1 MLGKFKKSLVVG
13 GLLAIF
19 FIQAVASMS
28 QKTPTA
34 DEAAHHIGVGYSFLK
49 TGDFR
54 LNSTGPPLME
64 ELAAFPLLFLKDLK
78 VSFDHPSWTTKIE
91 RVDFCKKFLYEDNL
105 DKLGKIIFL
114 ARIPIVLTG
123 VFLGFLIYLWSSKL
137 YGFES
142 GAFALF
148 LYAFSPSVLGLTRL
162 VTMDMGACCFI
173 FLAVFCFYLYCRN
186 PSLRNLIFSG
196 IAFGLAQLS
205 KYTSIYLYPLFFVFI
220 LVIWLFRKKDFMEE
234 YKVGKNIKKFIVNVL
249 FVFLIGN
256 FVVFAGYFFEIKPL
270 LLNDVDVEEK
280 ITYFDSAITKVF
292 GNDSEWLKDKFNNF
306 ALHQPIPF
314 STYIMGFLG
323 ASNQTFVEHK
333 FNPILFGQRSDG
345 GWWYYYFGVFLLKTS
360 LSVLIIL
367 IISVLYGRFLKREKT
382 SELFLAIPVV
392 MFMVFT
398 TFSVLQLG
406 LRYIL
411 PIYPF
416 LFVYISKV
424 ANINVTGKK
433 WFTQRKLVYILV
445 LILGFYHLYS
455 SLRVFPHYLS
465 FFNALAGGPNNGYKY
480 LTRVNA
486 SLGQNLKG
494 LADFLEVN
502 NISRVKLSYWGFAP
516 PEIYNINC
524 LQIKDI
530 ERKVPEKEVYAISV
544 HYIDE
549 FEWTKKFKPRCK
561 IGYSIFIYD
570 FRYW

>member
-1 MLGKFKKSLVVG
+1 
-13 GLLAIF
+13 
-19 FIQAVASMS
+19 
-28 QKTPTA
+28 
-34 DEAAHHIGVGYSFLK
+34 
-49 TGDFR
+49 
-54 LNSTGPPLME
+54 
-64 ELAAFPLLFLKDLK
+64 
-78 VSFDHPSWTTKIE
+78 
-91 RVDFCKKFLYEDNL
+91 
-105 DKLGKIIFL
+105 
-114 ARIPIVLTG
+114 
-123 VFLGFLIYLWSSKL
+123 
-137 YGFES
+137 
-142 GAFALF
+142 
-148 LYAFSPSVLGLTRL
+148 
-162 VTMDMGACCFI
+162 
-173 FLAVFCFYLYCRN
+173 
-186 PSLRNLIFSG
+186 
-196 IAFGLAQLS
+196 
-205 KYTSIYLYPLFFVFI
+205 
-220 LVIWLFRKKDFMEE
+220 
-234 YKVGKNIKKFIVNVL
+234 
-249 FVFLIGN
+249 
-256 FVVFAGYFFEIKPL
+256 VFAGYFFEIKPL

-280 ITYFDSAITKVF
+280 IAYFDSSITKVF
-292 GNDSEWLKDKFNNF
+292 GNDSEWLKDKFSNF

-333 FNPILFGQRSDG
+333 FNPILFGRSGG

-367 IISVLYGRFLKREKT
+367 IISVLYGRALKREKT
-382 SELFLAIPVV
+382 SELFITIPVV

-424 ANINVTGKK
+424 VNINVPGKK

-516 PEIYNINC
+516 PEIYNINY

-530 ERKVPEKEVYAISV
+530 EKEIPEKEVYAISV
-544 HYIDE
+544 HHIDQ
-549 FEWTKKFKPRCK
+549 FKWTKKFKPRCK